1 MNPWYAITSCTSDY
15 KPEVLRL
22 AESCI
27 EHRVPLIVYPHDDM
41 GSWVLNCEHTVKV
54 MHKALWENPNHN
66 ILWLD
71 ADAIVADYPFL
82 LDDFQHEIGV
92 YKRKNTEAYAKRHQ
106 DDSGFHY
113 ESGMIFF
120 RNIPQVREFLTYQVA
135 KLTEYSR
142 LRRESTPTPM
152 KLPDYPSLNH
162 LLRESSLDIGELPVS
177 YHWPLNNPQPDE
189 KCESPIIIQ
198 DMVGSTKRRER

>member
-54 MHKALWENPNHN
+54 MDRALQENPNHN

-71 ADAIVADYPFL
+71 ADAIVTDYPSL
-82 LDDFQHEIGV
+82 LDNFQHDIGV
-92 YKRKNTEAYAKRHQ
+92 YKRKNTDAYAKCHQ

-113 ESGMIFF
+113 ESGMIFL
-120 RNIPQVREFLTYQVA
+120 RNVLVVQEFLAHQIA
-135 KLTEYSR
+135 KLNEYDNM
-142 LRRESTPTPM
+142 RRKSTATPM

-162 LLRESSLDIGELPVS
+162 MLHYCDLDIGLLPVE

-189 KCESPIIIQ
+189 ACENPVIIQ